1 VTEPS
6 DEPTYVLP
14 KTGIGG
20 QAGTSYAGAGT
31 GSVEQAKAAAEQT
44 GPQQFFFP
52 KTFNDEQ
59 IAIVRRLESPE
70 VEGVVVQGPPGTGK
84 THTIANII
92 CHYLATGRRVLVTSK
107 SEGALAVLRDQIP
120 EGIRDLAISLLT
132 SEREGLKQLEATVNI
147 LASKIASLDTRTTER
162 DIADSERRIAE
173 LERRIARI
181 DAEMRDFAEKHLRRI
196 GAGVDADGILPIELA
211 EQIVRDRDRCAWFS
225 DRPAFSN
232 ASALNFSDEDVAA
245 ARTARKALGGDLDY
259 LGATLPS
266 VSDLP
271 DAASLAAIHQDLA
284 NAARIERDRRSD
296 APVMSSAEA
305 DALVRAEALLLAV
318 EALVIAH
325 ETCLKS
331 PWLANLFAV
340 WRRRGFNDESARPL
354 TQLIVTLT
362 GPVGRRTT
370 LASYA
375 VSMPD
380 DAHTQAELLAA
391 VERAA
396 AGQKPFGL
404 MSFGKSDVR
413 STFSSI
419 RILEKTPDRPEDWKK
434 IAEVLTWRVELA
446 GALAQWRALAAE
458 YSLPAIPERP
468 DDAAR
473 ALHALLQRVSVIA
486 DCIRRHVPLVEK
498 EIKRLFPYGLN
509 AAEIVSNAEHARRAA
524 GSIRTEVSRHRLS
537 GARVKLAAAG
547 EKLTACTGRIS
558 QRIAAFLAA
567 SVGNPDISAN
577 KIADEW
583 SALLLEL
590 ERVRALRPRLETVER
605 VAADI
610 AKSGAP
616 SWADAIR
623 TQPVEGVEDTLTPN
637 DWRDAWHWAQAES
650 HLQSIDGRT
659 RLRELD
665 EQRRTSDEEMRR
677 LFHDIV
683 RLRTLLTLKA
693 RITRKVDAALQMF
706 LVAIRKIGKG
716 TGKSASRLRRDAREA
731 MESSYAAVPCWI
743 MPTWR
748 ISESLPPTLSSF
760 DLVIFDEASQS
771 DISALTAILRAKK
784 VLIVGDDKQVSPTAA
799 FIEEQKLRSLRMHYL
814 DGQPFGALMLPG
826 NSLYELALACYPGRR
841 IMLKEHFRCVEP
853 IIRFSFQFYTDE
865 IVPVRVPK
873 ASERLSPP
881 LIDVHLPHGRKDKS
895 NRNLA
900 EAEAIVEEVARI
912 VADPKMAGRT
922 IGVISLIGAKQALL
936 IQAMLLERIG
946 EDVYVRHDV
955 ACGDSAVFQ
964 GKERDIVFISMV
976 ECPETCTSKTALPY
990 QQRFNVALSRARN
1003 REYLFRSV
1011 SEEMLKPDDLK
1022 AKVLRHFKNPMEG
1035 RATPA
1040 GNLMSLCQ
1048 SGFERDVLARLL
1060 ALGYRVQPQVKV
1072 GPYSIDLV
1080 VEGRDDRRLAI
1091 ELDGDQYHGPERWAE
1106 DLTRQRVMERVGW
1119 RFWRCWGSSFRLD
1132 PDGCIDD
1139 LVRSLKA
1146 LEIEAVG
1153 AGEAPTVWTEFRTAS
1168 PKGRE
1173 QAAPPAEETTSAH
1186 KDETT
1191 AAADMPA
1198 EDKGIV
1204 VEIGDRIQV
1213 QMSGDTRVRVV
1224 KLMSDKHDPD
1234 LGIISARHP
1243 SGAAL
1248 LGAEEDEEIEF
1259 EIDGKP
1265 HQWMIVKIERERALV
1280 TA

>member
-1 VTEPS
+1 MQP
-6 DEPTYVLP
+6 
-14 KTGIGG
+14 
-20 QAGTSYAGAGT
+20 
-31 GSVEQAKAAAEQT
+31 
-44 GPQQFFFP
+44 F
-52 KTFNDEQ
+52 
-59 IAIVRRLESPE
+59 
-70 VEGVVVQGPPGTGK
+70 
-84 THTIANII
+84 
-92 CHYLATGRRVLVTSK
+92 
-107 SEGALAVLRDQIP
+107 
-120 EGIRDLAISLLT
+120 
-132 SEREGLKQLEATVNI
+132 
-147 LASKIASLDTRTTER
+147 
-162 DIADSERRIAE
+162 
-173 LERRIARI
+173 
-181 DAEMRDFAEKHLRRI
+181 
-196 GAGVDADGILPIELA
+196 
-211 EQIVRDRDRCAWFS
+211 
-225 DRPAFSN
+225 PAFPIS
-232 ASALNFSDEDVAA
+232 
-245 ARTARKALGGDLDY
+245 
-259 LGATLPS
+259 
-266 VSDLP
+266 

-524 GSIRTEVSRHRLS
+524 GSIRTEVSRHQLS

-1198 EDKGIV
+1198 EDKEIV

>member
-1 VTEPS
+1 MTGAMR
-6 DEPTYVLP
+6 
-14 KTGIGG
+14 GIGLG
-20 QAGTSYAGAGT
+20 QNLT
-31 GSVEQAKAAAEQT
+31 
-44 GPQQFFFP
+44 
-52 KTFNDEQ
+52 
-59 IAIVRRLESPE
+59 
-70 VEGVVVQGPPGTGK
+70 
-84 THTIANII
+84 
-92 CHYLATGRRVLVTSK
+92 C
-107 SEGALAVLRDQIP
+107 
-120 EGIRDLAISLLT
+120 SLLT
-132 SEREGLKQLEATVNI
+132 
-147 LASKIASLDTRTTER
+147 
-162 DIADSERRIAE
+162 
-173 LERRIARI
+173 
-181 DAEMRDFAEKHLRRI
+181 
-196 GAGVDADGILPIELA
+196 DG
-211 EQIVRDRDRCAWFS
+211 S
-225 DRPAFSN
+225 
-232 ASALNFSDEDVAA
+232 
-245 ARTARKALGGDLDY
+245 
-259 LGATLPS
+259 
-266 VSDLP
+266 
-271 DAASLAAIHQDLA
+271 
-284 NAARIERDRRSD
+284 
-296 APVMSSAEA
+296 
-305 DALVRAEALLLAV
+305 
-318 EALVIAH
+318 
-325 ETCLKS
+325 
-331 PWLANLFAV
+331 
-340 WRRRGFNDESARPL
+340 
-354 TQLIVTLT
+354 
-362 GPVGRRTT
+362 
-370 LASYA
+370 
-375 VSMPD
+375 
-380 DAHTQAELLAA
+380 
-391 VERAA
+391 
-396 AGQKPFGL
+396 
-404 MSFGKSDVR
+404 
-413 STFSSI
+413 
-419 RILEKTPDRPEDWKK
+419 
-434 IAEVLTWRVELA
+434 
-446 GALAQWRALAAE
+446 
-458 YSLPAIPERP
+458 
-468 DDAAR
+468 
-473 ALHALLQRVSVIA
+473 
-486 DCIRRHVPLVEK
+486 
-498 EIKRLFPYGLN
+498 
-509 AAEIVSNAEHARRAA
+509 
-524 GSIRTEVSRHRLS
+524 
-537 GARVKLAAAG
+537 
-547 EKLTACTGRIS
+547 
-558 QRIAAFLAA
+558 
-567 SVGNPDISAN
+567 
-577 KIADEW
+577 
-583 SALLLEL
+583 
-590 ERVRALRPRLETVER
+590 
-605 VAADI
+605 
-610 AKSGAP
+610 
-616 SWADAIR
+616 
-623 TQPVEGVEDTLTPN
+623 
-637 DWRDAWHWAQAES
+637 
-650 HLQSIDGRT
+650 

-665 EQRRTSDEEMRR
+665 EQRRASDEEMRR

-841 IMLKEHFRCVEP
+841 IMLKEHFRCVES

-881 LIDVHLPHGRKDKS
+881 LVDVYLPHGRKDKS

-922 IGVISLIGAKQALL
+922 VGVISLIGAKQALL

-946 EDVYVRHDV
+946 EDVYVRHDI

-990 QQRFNVALSRARN
+990 QQRFNVALSRARD

-1011 SEEMLKPDDLK
+1011 SDEMLKPEDLK
-1022 AKVLRHFKNPMEG
+1022 AKILRHFKNPMEG

-1040 GNLMSLCQ
+1040 GDLMSLCQ
-1048 SGFERDVLARLL
+1048 SSFERDVLARLL

-1091 ELDGDQYHGPERWAE
+1091 ELDGDQYHGPERWGE

-1139 LVRSLKA
+1139 LVRSLKS
-1146 LEIEAVG
+1146 LDIEAVG

-1168 PKGRE
+1168 RKGRE
-1173 QAAPPAEETTSAH
+1173 QDTPLAEETTSEDKTSASN
-1186 KDETT
+1186 
-1191 AAADMPA
+1191 DMPA
-1198 EDKGIV
+1198 EDKEIV

-1234 LGIISARHP
+1234 LGIISAQHP

-1265 HQWMIVKIERERALV
+1265 HQWMIIKIEREQALI